1 MPFYKFNGNVRM
13 KIDLQ
18 DTYLFAKL
26 DEEQLHRVRAMSRN
40 IALKDGDALFEV
52 GDKAWHFYLV
62 LDGKMKLSR
71 LSLNGDEKV
80 IEVVNARHTFAEAL
94 MFQEKPHY
102 PVRAT
107 SIGKSELMAFDNGK
121 FLDLLRE
128 SVDTC
133 FRVMGDM
140 SLRLRHLIKEIDD
153 LTLQSATG
161 RVAGY
166 LCGKYVF
173 KDQERIEFDLD
184 APKGVLASRL
194 SVQPETFSRILHT
207 FSEQGLVRVKGGH
220 IEILN
225 PEGLRE
231 HAQSAGV
238 CGQSLGPGGG

>member
-1 MPFYKFNGNVRM
+1 MT
-13 KIDLQ
+13 IHLQ
-18 DTYLFAKL
+18 DAYLFAKL
-26 DEEQLHRVRAMSRN
+26 DEEQMLRVRSMSHE
-40 IALKDGDALFEV
+40 ITLKDGDALFEA
-52 GDKAWHFYLV
+52 GDKARHFYLV

-80 IEVVNARHTFAEAL
+80 IEVVKAGHTFAEAL
-94 MFQEKPHY
+94 MFLEKPHY
-102 PVRAT
+102 PVRAA
-107 SIGKSELMAFDNGK
+107 SIGKSQLMSFDNNK
-121 FLDLLRE
+121 FLGLLRE

-140 SLRLRHLIKEIDD
+140 SMRLRHLIKEIDD

-173 KDQERIEFDLD
+173 KDQKRIEFDLD

-225 PEGLRE
+225 PDGLRE